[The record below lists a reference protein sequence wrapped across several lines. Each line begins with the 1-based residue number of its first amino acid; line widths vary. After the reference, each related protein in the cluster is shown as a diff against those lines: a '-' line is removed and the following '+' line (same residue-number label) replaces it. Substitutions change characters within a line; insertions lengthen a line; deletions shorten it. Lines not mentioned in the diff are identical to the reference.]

1 MKLQDIKKQANSV
14 YDEDDTDEYKNFT
27 DKFKPKKKQ
36 QMIVL
41 HPIMFMKRL
50 RTMWRPDLMLT
61 VIDLYV
67 HFIRG
72 GTIRVI
78 HINPIAL
85 LLIIRHFQYWHR

>member
-1 MKLQDIKKQANSV
+1 MTKMIRTNIKILQINS
-14 YDEDDTDEYKNFT
+14 NQ
-27 DKFKPKKKQ
+27 KKQ

>member
-1 MKLQDIKKQANSV
+1 MTKMIRTNIKILQINS
-14 YDEDDTDEYKNFT
+14 NQ
-27 DKFKPKKKQ
+27 KKQ

-72 GTIRVI
+72 WTIRVI

>member
-1 MKLQDIKKQANSV
+1 MDLNVIKNKAENV
-14 YDEDDTDEYKNFT
+14 YGGENTTEYKNFT
-27 DKFKPKKKQ
+27 DKFKPKKQ

-72 GTIRVI
+72 GLSELYI
-78 HINPIAL
+78 
-85 LLIIRHFQYWHR
+85 